1 MTQIVLSP
9 CERRALTEYFRPRST
24 TFIWRALYFKSM
36 SVDAR
41 IIRIIALNEL
51 GGILKET

>member
-9 CERRALTEYFRPRST
+9 RERRELTEFFRPRST
-24 TFIWRALYFKSM
+24 TFIWRALNFKSM

-41 IIRIIALNEL
+41 IIRITALNEF
-51 GGILKET
+51 GGILKEN